1 MLTISD
7 DMNSYLAFSHYIDGD
22 EPSVQRKAKELKE
35 STGSEIELV
44 KTTYYFVRD
53 EINHSWD
60 AQDKRVTATASDV
73 LREGVGICWAKA
85 NLLAALL
92 RANGIPSGI
101 CYQRLTLGDMPETGY
116 CIHALNA
123 IYLKSIDKW
132 IRIDAR
138 GNKDGIQ
145 ADFSIDNECLAFPIR
160 KEFDEIDYKI
170 VYAEPLPK
178 IMDILENSTDALYM
192 YMHLLPER
200 I

>member
-85 NLLAALL
+85 NLLAAFIKNQWYSFWNMLSKTYIRRYARNWIL
-92 RANGIPSGI
+92 HS
-101 CYQRLTLGDMPETGY
+101 CSKCHLFK
-116 CIHALNA
+116 
-123 IYLKSIDKW
+123 IY
-132 IRIDAR
+132 
-138 GNKDGIQ
+138 
-145 ADFSIDNECLAFPIR
+145 
-160 KEFDEIDYKI
+160 
-170 VYAEPLPK
+170 
-178 IMDILENSTDALYM
+178 
-192 YMHLLPER
+192 
-200 I
+200 